1 MEERANIAHILR
13 RTTFGPLP
21 GAVESRLGQDADRV
35 VGTVLAAPPVTPG
48 LPRFDEESD
57 DDTAGPLAI
66 WLQAMRHP
74 AAGVHEKLVWFWHAH
89 LTSSHEK
96 VDSWQLMWDQHLLL
110 RRHALGNFRTLLDAV
125 TVDPAMLRYLDGD
138 GSDAKAPNENYGREL
153 MELFALGHGNYSQ
166 AEVRAAATALAG
178 WSVGENLEVRFDR
191 QSAAVLPGMMFGRL
205 VSGARDVVDAVCDHP
220 ACARFVAAALHRFFL
235 GTDPSPERLDDL
247 AAVFRTANLEIAPL
261 VSAILHDDSFPAAR
275 ETRPRYPIEWVVAA
289 LSACGIDDAATAYD
303 TLTAL
308 GQVPFAPP
316 SVAGWP
322 TGPQWLAPSCAVA
335 RSALAVRAPALP
347 EIAGAA
353 DPVAAAFA
361 RAGLYRPSAT
371 TTSAAR
377 ELHVRLRDR
386 EPLQRSAVLLALIL
400 ASPEFALA

>member
-1 MEERANIAHILR
+1 MEERGTIAHILR
-13 RTTFGPLP
+13 RTTFGPFP
-21 GAVESRLGQDADRV
+21 GDVESRVGQDVEGV
-35 VGTVLAAPPVTPG
+35 VGAVLAAPAVTPG
-48 LPRFDEESD
+48 LPRFDEESED
-57 DDTAGPLAI
+57 DGAGPLAE
-66 WLQAMRHP
+66 WMRAMRHP
-74 AAGVHEKLVWFWHAH
+74 GAGVHEKMVWFWHAH

-125 TVDPAMLRYLDGD
+125 TVDAAMLRYLDGD
-138 GSDAKAPNENYGREL
+138 GSEATAPNENYGREL
-153 MELFALGHGNYSQ
+153 MELFALGRGNYTQ

-191 QSAAVLPGMMFGRL
+191 QAAAVLPGIMFGRL
-205 VSGARDVVDAVCDHP
+205 VSGARDVIDAICEHP
-220 ACARFVAAALHRFFL
+220 ACARFVAGALHRFFL
-235 GTDPSPERLDDL
+235 GTDPSPQRLDEL
-247 AAVFRTANLEIAPL
+247 ALVFRGANLEIAPL
-261 VSAILHDDSFPAAR
+261 VSAILRDDSFPAAR
-275 ETRPRYPIEWVVAA
+275 GTRPRYPIEWVVAA
-289 LSACGIDDAATAYD
+289 LAACGIDDAATAYD
-303 TLTAL
+303 TLVAL

-322 TGPQWLAPSCAVA
+322 AGPQWLAPSRALA

-361 RAGLYRPSAT
+361 RAGLYQPSET
-371 TTSAAR
+371 TVSAAR
-377 ELHVRLRDR
+377 ELHARLRDR
-386 EPLQRSAVLLALIL
+386 DPLRRSAVVLALIL